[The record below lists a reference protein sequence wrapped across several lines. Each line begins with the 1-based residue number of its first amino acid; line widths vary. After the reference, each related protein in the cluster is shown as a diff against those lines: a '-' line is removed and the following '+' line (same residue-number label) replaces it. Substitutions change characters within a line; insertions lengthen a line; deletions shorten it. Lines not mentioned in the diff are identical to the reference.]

1 MGIFPDSNQQLNL
14 NQIRQQI
21 NSMNPVDAKAKVE
34 AMLKNGQMNMEKF
47 NQLKSQAQ
55 DIARQLGL

>member
-55 DIARQLGL
+55 DIARHLGL